1 MTLKEL
7 FLSVD
12 FDHVWLFIQSIAG
25 PEMAGNAVRFK
36 QAFDEIRFIKT
47 EPEDEPKVIEV
58 YRDIVIENHEQEN
71 GPEYIFVANCDD
83 HYRRVLAGRQISVDP
98 ELNLS
103 AEELAAHCLW
113 EMTYYGFNDAEVTE
127 MLEGALSDRLEEA
140 NNKYWIEYN
149 EKRNRWRSL
158 KFKDILNK
166 PQKLNRS
173 KRKRAYRHG
182 KRLHQLRRFAKIEE
196 LQQYLVSHNIDFN
209 LWNVLSK
216 CKSFS
221 LVTDHSYAFDPK
233 DAAQYLY
240 DLYSKYGSNINE
252 KEDTAF
258 TIIILTGGCKSMAD
272 FTKLHGVLKK
282 THKNA
287 YILDGDCREVQITV
301 KIISVTTYP
310 VKSKMKN

>member
-12 FDHVWLFIQSIAG
+12 FDHVWPIIQTIVG
-25 PEMAGNAVRFK
+25 TDMAGNAGRFK
-36 QAFDEIRFIKT
+36 QAFDEIRLIKT
-47 EPEDEPKVIEV
+47 EPEDRPKIIKL
-58 YRDIVIENHEQEN
+58 YKEQEN
-71 GPEYIFVANCDD
+71 GYEYIFVANCDD
-83 HYRRVLAGRQISVDP
+83 HYRRVLAGRHISVES

-103 AEELAAHCLW
+103 ADELAAHCLW
-113 EMTYYGFNDAEVTE
+113 EMSYYGFNDAEVTE
-127 MLEGALSDRLEEA
+127 MLEGSLPNRAEEA

-149 EKRNRWRSL
+149 EKRNRWRRL
-158 KFKDILNK
+158 TFIDLLNAPK
-166 PQKLNRS
+166 KQNRS
-173 KRKRAYRHG
+173 KRKRAYRHE

-196 LQQYLVSHNIDFN
+196 LQQYLVRHNIDFN
-209 LWNVLSK
+209 LWDVLSR
-216 CKSFS
+216 CKSFR

-240 DLYSKYGSNINE
+240 DLYSKYGSKIKE

-272 FTKLHGVLKK
+272 FTKLHGVLTK

-287 YILDGDCREVQITV
+287 YILDGDCSEEQITV
-301 KIISVTTYP
+301 KIISVTAYP
-310 VKSKMKN
+310 DKSKTKN